1 MSRSALLIVIASL
14 ALVLAAG
21 ALVAQFAIPPKV
33 GGASNAQVSAAKNGE
48 VGLRIG
54 FVSVQSAGAVFLTAV
69 DDVRQR
75 SAAKV
80 QEVVDLQTSY
90 GAGTVKED
98 QYQERFNELNA
109 ELVSVNISI
118 YATVLDRMIASTSFA
133 DIQSTLRQLRLQVQP
148 LVDSASALVSQ
159 VKRGAMSAS
168 DFQMRLSQM
177 QAGYSQLEKVVNQV
191 WTLKIQQAAV
201 KAANAQGINLVLEQS
216 GVLYA
221 GSATAIDLTE
231 SVKAEIA
238 SYLK

>member
-21 ALVAQFAIPPKV
+21 ALVTQFAIPRKV
-33 GGASNAQVSAAKNGE
+33 GSANSAPASAAKSGE

-54 FVSVQSAGAVFLTAV
+54 FVSVESAGAVFLTAV
-69 DDVRQR
+69 DDVRQL
-75 SAAKV
+75 SAAKA
-80 QEVVDLQTSY
+80 QEVGDLHTAY
-90 GAGTVKED
+90 GAGTVKEE
-98 QYQERFNELNA
+98 QYQARLKELNA

-118 YATVLDRMIASTSFA
+118 YATVLDRMIASASFA
-133 DIQSTLRQLRLQVQP
+133 DMQSTLRQLRLQVQP
-148 LVDSASALVSQ
+148 LVDNATALVSQ
-159 VKRGAMSAS
+159 VKKGAMRMRV
-168 DFQMRLSQM
+168 FQLRLSQV

-201 KAANAQGINLVLEQS
+201 KVANAQGINLVLQQS

-221 GSATAIDLTE
+221 GSAMAVDLTE
-231 SVKAEIA
+231 PVKAEIA